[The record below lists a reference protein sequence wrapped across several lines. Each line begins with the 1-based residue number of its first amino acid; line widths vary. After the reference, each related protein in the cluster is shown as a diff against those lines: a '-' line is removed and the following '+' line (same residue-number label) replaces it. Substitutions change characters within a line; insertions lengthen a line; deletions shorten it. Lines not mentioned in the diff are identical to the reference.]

1 MFLPAVEVSL
11 LANLQGFESPLDTDI
26 VDVSISSFTVRC
38 EGYLLSFSWRYVFL
52 GAVGGKCL
60 EKVYLLVFC
69 LRKVRRMT
77 QRRGNRKKHH
87 PDRFRPA
94 FFSHDACGVLGNQAS
109 KKTDKKTVAREIWP
123 CEKRPPVSENRIPY
137 LGQIPPRYT

>member
-1 MFLPAVEVSL
+1 M
-11 LANLQGFESPLDTDI
+11 DI

-69 LRKVRRMT
+69 LRKVRKMT
-77 QRRGNRKKHH
+77 KNAEAAKNTIQTVVDPSFFHTMLGGALGNRASKKARKNMLPARYGHAKNDL
-87 PDRFRPA
+87 PPPKTAYRFQARFRPGIPDLGI
-94 FFSHDACGVLGNQAS
+94 FF
-109 KKTDKKTVAREIWP
+109 
-123 CEKRPPVSENRIPY
+123 
-137 LGQIPPRYT
+137 